1 MLSATHPCPPIILAR
16 TLRLDLERK
25 KNDTV
30 LTTNKAATCT
40 EPDKSQK
47 KSIPRHLL
55 SMFRKGVQ
63 GPEIPAGQVD
73 LVSPY
78 PF

>member
-1 MLSATHPCPPIILAR
+1 MSATHPCPPIILIR
-16 TLRLDLERK
+16 TLRWNLERK
-25 KNDTV
+25 KLFDTV
-30 LTTNKAATCT
+30 MTTNKAATCT